1 MFKIGDYV
9 VYGSTGICRI
19 EDITH
24 LDIGVGNSDK
34 LYYVLVPGDGRGGRS
49 FLPVDNTKVVL
60 RAVISRE
67 EALELIDKIPQIE
80 RIGVGN
86 DKQREE
92 KYKELARQ
100 CDCESWVTIIK
111 TIYVRRQERIAQ
123 GKKITATDD
132 KYCRIAE
139 DSLYSELGFAM
150 GKNKDEME
158 VFIRERIDGNREP
171 A

>member
-1 MFKIGDYV
+1 MFRVGDYV
-9 VYGSTGICRI
+9 VYGNTGICRI

-24 LDIGVGNSDK
+24 LDNGVGDSDK
-34 LYYVLVPGDGRGGRS
+34 LYYVLVPDDGRGGKS

-60 RAVISRE
+60 RAVITKE
-67 EALELIDKIPQIE
+67 EALELIDRIPRIE
-80 RIGVGN
+80 KIGVGN

-92 KYKELARQ
+92 KYKELAKQ

-139 DSLYSELGFAM
+139 DSLYSELGFAI

-158 VFIRERIDGNREP
+158 AFIRERIDNR
-171 A
+171 ASV

>member
-9 VYGSTGICRI
+9 VYGSTGICKI
-19 EDITH
+19 EDITQ
-24 LDIGVGNSDK
+24 LDIADSDK
-34 LYYVLVPGDGRGGRS
+34 LYYVLVPDNGRGGKS

-60 RAVISRE
+60 RAVISKE
-67 EALELIDKIPQIE
+67 EALQLIDRIPRIE
-80 RIGVGN
+80 EIGVGN
-86 DKQREE
+86 DKLREE

-100 CDCESWVTIIK
+100 CDCESWVSIIK
-111 TIYVRRQERIAQ
+111 TIYVRKQQRIAQ

-139 DSLYSELGFAM
+139 DSLYSELGFAI

-158 VFIRERIDGNREP
+158 DFIKERIGGK
-171 A
+171 ATA